1 MIGCL
6 RRIGP
11 EPDIGGRQHT
21 EAMSAISTVISQNK
35 ILDRRLSG
43 QHLASTMEE
52 CGNVAATVRQL
63 FAVQSQDF
71 AQSLWSVGLRTPGA
85 HRSDLLAAM
94 AEGSIVR
101 SSSLRG
107 TLMMVAAEDLR
118 EILALTAGRTIA
130 SMSSRQRQLELDE
143 DTMTRSQEAI
153 EAAISGRNAMGR
165 EAILRTLE
173 GVGIRTD
180 SQRGYHILWL
190 LAERG
195 IVCWGPPSG
204 TQQGLVLVEEW
215 IEPTPQRE
223 RDELLARFVIRYF
236 AGHGPATVADLAWW
250 ARLTIADVRRGI
262 AAASD
267 ALCAT
272 SVDGATYWMTADS
285 TAAPRRRAEELA
297 LPGFDEYLLGY
308 SDRSRQ
314 LAPEHASRIVPGANG
329 IFLPTIVAAG
339 RVIGTWCRTVTN
351 GIVGVVPEPFEDLT
365 PTQSRSFGAAS
376 KRYREFCAN

>member
-1 MIGCL
+1 
-6 RRIGP
+6 
-11 EPDIGGRQHT
+11 
-21 EAMSAISTVISQNK
+21 
-35 ILDRRLSG
+35 
-43 QHLASTMEE
+43 
-52 CGNVAATVRQL
+52 
-63 FAVQSQDF
+63 
-71 AQSLWSVGLRTPGA
+71 
-85 HRSDLLAAM
+85 
-94 AEGSIVR
+94 
-101 SSSLRG
+101 
-107 TLMMVAAEDLR
+107 MMVAAEDLR

-130 SMSSRQRQLELDE
+130 SMSSRQRQLKLDE

-204 TQQGLVLVEEW
+204 TRQGLVLVEEW
-215 IEPTPQRE
+215 IEPTPDRE

-285 TAAPRRRAEELA
+285 PAAPRRRAEVLA

-339 RVIGTWCRTVTN
+339 RVIGTWRRTVTN